1 MKERASRNDRGV
13 TVFAKDFFKYV
24 LGLSDKTV
32 KELMGKIQNRG
43 EMSGMKKA
51 IRDLSGDTYKRLN
64 MALDMAEKIYA
75 DANESE
81 EGDEK
86 EDKSE
91 KKVDDKKEEKP
102 VEKKEE
108 KKEVKEGYTFM
119 QHLLT
124 EFQVSVDAEDPQAAM
139 AAVKLANRKGAKRTG
154 RENVLKAAENIKA
167 ASKEEGPQK
176 NLKVQIAKQEKI
188 LAGLRDRLNRMTGA
202 K

>member
-1 MKERASRNDRGV
+1 MKERASRSDRGV

-124 EFQVSVDAEDPQAAM
+124 ELYVDVEDPQAAL
-139 AAVKLANRKGAKRTG
+139 LAIKKAKQQGPRRTG
-154 RENVLKAAENIKA
+154 RKEVLDAAEKVKV
-167 ASKEEGPQK
+167 ASKEEGPTK
-176 NLKVQIAKQEKI
+176 TLKIQIAKQEKI